1 MSVIHSETDTYDII
15 QILGKGTFGEVA
27 KCWKRSTGHF
37 VAIKILK
44 SDSYRARIIKNELK
58 MLRVLGT
65 VNPDQYHF
73 IRFFECFHDDT
84 KSYLVFELLEQN
96 IFEFQKENN
105 FALLPARHI
114 RTVTTQVLRALQK
127 LKDLS
132 IIHADLKPENIMIID
147 QKRFPFRVKVID
159 FGSASIFHEVRYV
172 KEPYIQSRFYRSP
185 EILLGLP
192 FCEKV
197 DMWSLGCVMAEL
209 HLGWPLYPGNSEY
222 DQVRYIVETQGLPKD
237 QLLNAATKAGQFFR
251 RNPRQHAGPQWQ
263 LKCAA
268 DYQAETMV
276 QPLERRKYVLK
287 SLDQLETINI
297 TKTVFPDDEVIAE
310 FHDRKNMVE
319 LIKRMLTL
327 DSHERIT
334 PSAALKHPFVTIQ
347 QLKMTHEHTK
357 YYDLSVQGLNAALNC
372 DKRALAQRHYYNVV
386 DETFY
391 ANSDHYECRQ
401 AHHIPSITSMQRAI
415 DKMDNLTIEEPGRE
429 VGISMWPE
437 GAGNAVYQPS
447 TSKAVNPT
455 CLPHSYH
462 QGACFR
468 SNHTGHRHRKEPVM
482 CYYGNQGGLKQRKAP
497 HHSKSDPTFGNVI
510 LLGQEPS
517 TEVISWE
524 EEDTEAIFSAPS
536 SSAQEAKRAE
546 EAMFHKEPS
555 GPEIPQQIIELMEV
569 TGVRHSKTVEL
580 LENQNEN
587 INIRRSQPSQQDS
600 EHSDSFD
607 NEWLNNGSETWSP
620 DSTDSVSIEYEEI
633 QTRSNSYQ
641 NYLHMENQ
649 H

>member
-37 VAIKILK
+37 VAIKILR

-65 VNPDQYHF
+65 VDPDQYHL
-73 IRFFECFHDDT
+73 IRFFECFHDDI
-84 KSYLVFELLEQN
+84 KSYLVFELMEQN

-114 RTVTTQVLRALQK
+114 RTVTTQVLSALQK

-222 DQVRYIVETQGLPKD
+222 DQIRYIVETQGLPKD
-237 QLLNAATKAGQFFR
+237 QLLNAATKAAQFFHR
-251 RNPRQHAGPQWQ
+251 GPRQHSGPQWQ

-268 DYQAETMV
+268 DYQAETMM
-276 QPLERRKYVLK
+276 QPLERRKYMLK

-297 TKTVFPDDEVIAE
+297 TKTIFPDDEVIAE

-357 YYDLSVQGLNAALNC
+357 YYEQSVQGLNAALNSER
-372 DKRALAQRHYYNVV
+372 RALNCDRQYYSLV
-386 DETFY
+386 DESY
-391 ANSDHYECRQ
+391 YSNPECYYECRQ

-429 VGISMWPE
+429 INFSMWQE
-437 GAGNAVYQPS
+437 GAGKAGYQPS
-447 TSKAVNPT
+447 TSKAGNPS

-468 SNHTGHRHRKEPVM
+468 PNHPAHRHRKEPAAG
-482 CYYGNQGGLKQRKAP
+482 YYTNRCGLKQRKAP
-497 HHSKSDPTFGNVI
+497 HHSKSDPAFGNVI
-510 LLGQEPS
+510 LLGQEPPA
-517 TEVISWE
+517 EIISWE
-524 EEDTEAIFSAPS
+524 EEEAEAIFAAAS
-536 SSAQEAKRAE
+536 SSTQEVKRSE
-546 EAMFHKEPS
+546 EAMALKEAPD
-555 GPEIPQQIIELMEV
+555 PE
-569 TGVRHSKTVEL
+569 
-580 LENQNEN
+580 
-587 INIRRSQPSQQDS
+587 RSQPSQQDS
-600 EHSDSFD
+600 EHSDNFD

-620 DSTDSVSIEYEEI
+620 ESTDSVSIEYEEI
-633 QTRSNSYQ
+633 QPRSNSYQ
-641 NYLHMENQ
+641 NYVHMENQ

>member
-65 VNPDQYHF
+65 VDPDQYH
-73 IRFFECFHDDT
+73 IIQFFECFHDDI

-147 QKRFPFRVKVID
+147 QKRFPFRVKLID

-222 DQVRYIVETQGLPKD
+222 DQIRYIVETQGLPKD
-237 QLLNAATKAGQFFR
+237 QLLNAATKACQFFR
-251 RNPRQHAGPQWQ
+251 RCPCQHAGSQWQ
-263 LKCAA
+263 LKGVS

-276 QPLERRKYVLK
+276 QPMERRKYMLK
-287 SLDQLETINI
+287 SLDQLETIHI
-297 TKTVFPDDEVIAE
+297 TKNAFADDEVIAE

-357 YYDLSVQGLNAALNC
+357 YYDLSVQALNAALNG
-372 DKRALAQRHYYNVV
+372 DRRVLAEQRYYSAAN
-386 DETFY
+386 ETY
-391 ANSDHYECRQ
+391 CTSSDYYECRQ
-401 AHHIPSITSMQRAI
+401 AHHIPSVASMQRAI
-415 DKMDNLTIEEPGRE
+415 DKMDSLTIEEPGQE
-429 VGISMWPE
+429 FGVSMWAE
-437 GAGNAVYQPS
+437 GAGNVGYLPS
-447 TSKAVNPT
+447 TSRAGNPS
-455 CLPHSYH
+455 CLSHSYH
-462 QGACFR
+462 HAACFR
-468 SNHTGHRHRKEPVM
+468 SKHPTQRHRNESVAGYHGSW
-482 CYYGNQGGLKQRKAP
+482 CGLKQQKAP
-497 HHSKSDPTFGNVI
+497 HHSMSDPTFSNVI
-510 LLGQEPS
+510 LLGQEP
-517 TEVISWE
+517 TPEISSWQ
-524 EEDTEAIFSAPS
+524 EEDVEAIFPAS
-536 SSAQEAKRAE
+536 SFLAQEAKRVE
-546 EAMFHKEPS
+546 EIMVHKKPLD
-555 GPEIPQQIIELMEV
+555 PE
-569 TGVRHSKTVEL
+569 
-580 LENQNEN
+580 
-587 INIRRSQPSQQDS
+587 RSQPSQQDS
-600 EHSDSFD
+600 ERSDSFD
-607 NEWLNNGSETWSP
+607 NEWLNIGSETWSP
-620 DSTDSVSIEYEEI
+620 DSTDSVSIEYENI
-633 QTRSNSYQ
+633 QPRNSNYQ
-641 NYLHMENQ
+641 SYLHMEN
-649 H
+649 HH

>member
-44 SDSYRARIIKNELK
+44 SDSYRTRIIKNELK
-58 MLRVLGT
+58 MLKVLGT
-65 VNPDQYHF
+65 VDPDQYHI
-73 IRFFECFHDDT
+73 IRFFECFHDDI

-222 DQVRYIVETQGLPKD
+222 DQIRYIVETQGLPKD
-237 QLLNAATKAGQFFR
+237 QLLNAATKACQFFR
-251 RNPRQHAGPQWQ
+251 HCPCQHAGSQWQ
-263 LKCAA
+263 LKGAS

-276 QPLERRKYVLK
+276 QPMERRKYMLK
-287 SLDQLETINI
+287 SLDQLETVHV
-297 TKTVFPDDEVIAE
+297 TKNTFPDDEVIAE

-347 QLKMTHEHTK
+347 QLKMTHEHTE
-357 YYDLSVQGLNAALNC
+357 YYDLSVQALNAALNG
-372 DKRALAQRHYYNVV
+372 DRLVLAEQHYYNTA
-386 DETFY
+386 DKTYCTGSDYY
-391 ANSDHYECRQ
+391 ACRQ
-401 AHHIPSITSMQRAI
+401 AHHIPSVASMQRAI
-415 DKMDNLTIEEPGRE
+415 DKMDSLTIEEPGQE
-429 VGISMWPE
+429 FGVSTWAE
-437 GAGNAVYQPS
+437 GADNVGYLPS
-447 TSKAVNPT
+447 TSRAGNPS
-455 CLPHSYH
+455 CLSHSYH
-462 QGACFR
+462 HAACFR
-468 SNHTGHRHRKEPVM
+468 AKHSTQRPRNESASG
-482 CYYGNQGGLKQRKAP
+482 YYGSLCRLKQQKAP
-497 HHSKSDPTFGNVI
+497 HHSMSDPTFSNVI
-510 LLGQEPS
+510 LLGQEP
-517 TEVISWE
+517 EPEISGWQ
-524 EEDTEAIFSAPS
+524 EEDVEAIFPAPPS
-536 SSAQEAKRAE
+536 FAQEVKRVE
-546 EAMFHKEPS
+546 ELMLHKEPLD
-555 GPEIPQQIIELMEV
+555 PE
-569 TGVRHSKTVEL
+569 
-580 LENQNEN
+580 
-587 INIRRSQPSQQDS
+587 RSQPSQQDS
-600 EHSDSFD
+600 ERSDSFD
-607 NEWLNNGSETWSP
+607 NEWLNICGETWSP
-620 DSTDSVSIEYEEI
+620 DSTDSVSIEYEDI
-633 QTRSNSYQ
+633 QPRSNNYQ
-641 NYLHMENQ
+641 TYLHMEN
-649 H
+649 HH

>member
-58 MLRVLGT
+58 MLRVLGS
-65 VNPDQYHF
+65 VDPDQYHF
-73 IRFFECFHDDT
+73 IRFFECFHDDV
-84 KSYLVFELLEQN
+84 KSYLVFELMEQN

-114 RTVTTQVLRALQK
+114 RTITTQVLRALQK

-222 DQVRYIVETQGLPKD
+222 DQIRYIVETQGLPKD
-237 QLLNAATKAGQFFR
+237 HLLNAATKANHFFR
-251 RNPRQHAGPQWQ
+251 RTPRQHSAHQWQ
-263 LKCAA
+263 LKCAT

-357 YYDLSVQGLNAALNC
+357 YYDLSIQGLNAALNC
-372 DKRALAQRHYYNVV
+372 DRRVLADRHYYNMV
-386 DETFY
+386 DEAY
-391 ANSDHYECRQ
+391 YPNSDYYECRQ
-401 AHHIPSITSMQRAI
+401 AHHIPSISSMQRAI
-415 DKMDNLTIEEPGRE
+415 DKMDSLTIEEPGALN
-429 VGISMWPE
+429 MWPE
-437 GAGNAVYQPS
+437 GAGNAGYQPS
-447 TSKAVNPT
+447 TSKAGNST

-462 QGACFR
+462 QGACYR
-468 SNHTGHRHRKEPVM
+468 ASHPAHRHRKEPVM
-482 CYYGNQGGLKQRKAP
+482 GCYANRCGMKQRKAP
-497 HHSKSDPTFGNVI
+497 HHSQSDPTFGNVI
-510 LLGQEPS
+510 LLGQEPP
-517 TEVISWE
+517 TDIINWE

-536 SSAQEAKRAE
+536 SSAQDAKRPE
-546 EAMFHKEPS
+546 ELLAAKEAS
-555 GPEIPQQIIELMEV
+555 GPERAQAS
-569 TGVRHSKTVEL
+569 R
-580 LENQNEN
+580 
-587 INIRRSQPSQQDS
+587 QDS
-600 EHSDSFD
+600 ENSDSYD
-607 NEWLNNGSETWSP
+607 HEWLNNDSETWSP
-620 DSTDSVSIEYEEI
+620 DSTDSVSIEYDEI
-633 QTRSNSYQ
+633 QPRSNSYQ
-641 NYLHMENQ
+641 NYVHMENQ

>member
-1 MSVIHSETDTYDII
+1 MAPLLHPKASIVGYQLADLQLRQRAKARRLLKMSVIHSETDTYDII

-58 MLRVLGT
+58 MLRVLGS
-65 VNPDQYHF
+65 VDPDQYHF
-73 IRFFECFHDDT
+73 IRFYECFHDDV
-84 KSYLVFELLEQN
+84 KSYLVFELMEQN

-114 RTVTTQVLRALQK
+114 RTITTQVLRALQK

-222 DQVRYIVETQGLPKD
+222 DQIRYIVETQGLPKD
-237 QLLNAATKAGQFFR
+237 HLLNAATKANNFFR
-251 RNPRQHAGPQWQ
+251 RNPRQNSAHQWQ
-263 LKCAA
+263 LKCST

-297 TKTVFPDDEVIAE
+297 TKAVFPDDEVIAE

-334 PSAALKHPFVTIQ
+334 PSAALKHPFVTVQ

-357 YYDLSVQGLNAALNC
+357 YYDLSIQGLNAALNC
-372 DKRALAQRHYYNVV
+372 DRRLLTDRHYFNMA
-386 DETFY
+386 DEVY
-391 ANSDHYECRQ
+391 YPNSDYYECRQ
-401 AHHIPSITSMQRAI
+401 SHHIPSISLMQRAI
-415 DKMDNLTIEEPGRE
+415 DKMDSLTIEEPGAL
-429 VGISMWPE
+429 SMWPE
-437 GAGNAVYQPS
+437 GAGNAGYQPS
-447 TSKAVNPT
+447 TSKVGSST

-462 QGACFR
+462 QGACCR
-468 SNHTGHRHRKEPVM
+468 AHRHRKDPAM
-482 CYYGNQGGLKQRKAP
+482 GYYTNRCGIKQRKAP
-497 HHSKSDPTFGNVI
+497 HHSQSDPSFGNVI
-510 LLGQEPS
+510 LLGQEPP
-517 TEVISWE
+517 TEAINWE
-524 EEDTEAIFSAPS
+524 EEETEAIFSTAS
-536 SSAQEAKRAE
+536 SSAQEANRPE
-546 EAMFHKEPS
+546 ELLKTREPS
-555 GPEIPQQIIELMEV
+555 GPEVNPVKACGNCGVPPRFSGGNQLYKRLIKYFIGKVAAGKYYKIEQMFEF
-569 TGVRHSKTVEL
+569 GKK
-580 LENQNEN
+580 
-587 INIRRSQPSQQDS
+587 
-600 EHSDSFD
+600 
-607 NEWLNNGSETWSP
+607 
-620 DSTDSVSIEYEEI
+620 
-633 QTRSNSYQ
+633 
-641 NYLHMENQ
+641 
-649 H
+649 